1 MGIFTYN
8 YSASSPS
15 DSPVRPL
22 LGSSSGTAGLN
33 LSSEGLVEA
42 GSTKTRQLSLSE
54 NRQLSSS
61 DDNIDTEG

>member
-8 YSASSPS
+8 YSASSPP
-15 DSPVRPL
+15 DAPVRRF

-33 LSSEGLVEA
+33 LSPDGLVEV
-42 GSTKTRQLSLSE
+42 GSTKPRLLSLSE